1 MNDVQ
6 VGKGILFGITNSG
19 TPIAITG
26 VIGILDTAKIA
37 RKAKIENIEDEQGFT
52 AAKVAVDPH
61 MECDFVWTP
70 AGASRTAARAGAT
83 LLVALSKV
91 TISGFPTDFIG
102 GAINGDWL
110 YETDQSID
118 LSHKQ
123 AKIMLKLR
131 KWDDADQNAALTT
144 VDQD

>member
-1 MNDVQ
+1 APPWTAMANDVQ

-70 AGASRTAARAGAT
+70 AAATRAAARAGAA
-83 LLVALSKV
+83 LLVSLSKG
-91 TISGFPTDFIG
+91 TISG
-102 GAINGDWL
+102 
-110 YETDQSID
+110 
-118 LSHKQ
+118 
-123 AKIMLKLR
+123 
-131 KWDDADQNAALTT
+131 
-144 VDQD
+144 